1 MKKLNIIVDVQND
14 FVSGTLG
21 FEGANQVVMNI
32 IQKLE
37 NEQDCDVVFTRD
49 THGSNYLETQE
60 GRRLPIEHCILESHG
75 WALDARLEPFIKPD
89 SIIFNK
95 PTFASLELGNYLD
108 QKNYDEIE
116 VMGLVSNICVIST
129 CVMVKA
135 ACPESRIL
143 VDASCTDS
151 YDPLLNQKT
160 FDVLEGLHVDVIR

>member
-60 GRRLPIEHCILESHG
+60 GRRLPIEHCILGSHG

-135 ACPESRIL
+135 ECPESRIL